1 MIKFLLKGILRD
13 STRSRLPLTIVT
25 LGVALTVL
33 LSGYMRGAMG
43 DIIDQNARFDTGHLK
58 ILTKAY
64 HENQAQQPLD
74 LALLGVDSLKQAL
87 AATYPEVEWVSRLR
101 FGGLLDVPDAEGN
114 TRGQGPAIGLAL
126 ELLEPKSQEAE
137 RLNIAQSLEKG
148 RLPETS
154 SEVLIGYKFANKLNV
169 EVGDKITFMGS
180 TMYGSMAFKNLTVCG
195 TVRFGSAV
203 MDKGM
208 LLMDIREAQQI
219 LDMHDGATELLGYLD
234 DGVYVHHKA
243 ASISQEITAQ
253 GDPKDDFSLYA
264 LPLKAQNNL
273 GGYIDYANAFGTY
286 FVGIFVF
293 IMSLVLWN
301 TGLLAGLR
309 RYQEFGIRLALGEAK
324 GQIYRSLLL
333 EALLVG
339 VIGSVFGTLVG
350 LGGVWY
356 LQVVGID
363 ISDMM
368 PNSNMIFPSVI
379 RAKLSF
385 SLLYLGFI
393 PGLLATLLGNAL
405 SGYGIYKRETAQLFK
420 ELEV

>member
-13 STRSRLPLTIVT
+13 SARSRLPVAVVSI
-25 LGVALTVL
+25 GVALTVF

-74 LALLGVDSLKQAL
+74 LALLGIDSLKAAL
-87 AATYPEVEWVSRLR
+87 QEAHPNVQWVSRIR
-101 FGGLLDVPDAEGN
+101 FGGLLDVPDEEGN

-126 ELLEPKSQEAE
+126 ELFNPESDETS
-137 RLNIAQSLEKG
+137 RLNIEQSLEEG
-148 RLPETS
+148 RLPKSPE
-154 SEVLIGYKFANKLNV
+154 EVLIGYKFADKLKLKIG
-169 EVGDKITFMGS
+169 EKITFMGS
-180 TMYGSMAFKNLTVCG
+180 TMYGSMTFRSLTVCG
-195 TVRFGSAV
+195 TVRFGSSV

-208 LLMDIREAQQI
+208 LLMDLTEAQQI
-219 LDMHDGATELLGYLD
+219 LDMEHGATELLGYLN
-234 DGVYVHHKA
+234 DGVYVHEKA
-243 ASISQEITAQ
+243 NTIAEKVTAA
-253 GDPKDDFSLYA
+253 GDTGDEFSLLA
-264 LPLKAQNNL
+264 LPLKAQNSL
-273 GGYIDYANAFGTY
+273 GGYIDYANAFATY

-339 VIGSVFGTLVG
+339 VIGSVLGTLVG

-363 ISDMM
+363 ISEMM
-368 PNSNMIFPSVI
+368 PNSNMIFPNII